1 MRSTLQGARRG
12 KGEEAVVAFA
22 VDEKQSDR
30 SAAGAAPS
38 CKALF
43 TRPKHAAAIG
53 PSPGAFPALFGKGAR
68 DNSSSTS
75 TLVGQEP
82 ICWSV
87 TVAPVF
93 SFLDSGVYL
102 LISDHGEAEGISPV
116 SQAKML
122 PSEVLG
128 GPRVLFS
135 ARLREFRVSVC
146 QSTSVPSQPK
156 SSAAQRSPKNQ
167 KHPAQPSPLPR
178 SPYQLEK
185 LR

>member
-1 MRSTLQGARRG
+1 GGQKPRGFGRRRQTGEFWDRRLAAAGEETVKG
-12 KGEEAVVAFA
+12 KGSHLRQT
-22 VDEKQSDR
+22 DEKQSDR
-30 SAAGAAPS
+30 SSAGAAPS

-102 LISDHGEAEGISPV
+102 LISDHGEAEGISP
-116 SQAKML
+116 
-122 PSEVLG
+122 
-128 GPRVLFS
+128 
-135 ARLREFRVSVC
+135 C
-146 QSTSVPSQPK
+146 SQPAQEQR
-156 SSAAQRSPKNQ
+156 SAAQPSPKNQ

>member
-1 MRSTLQGARRG
+1 MIAICLAGWLGVRSRGGFGRRRQTGKVGSRGLAAAGEETVKG
-12 KGEEAVVAFA
+12 KGSHAFA

-30 SAAGAAPS
+30 SSAGAAPS

-102 LISDHGEAEGISPV
+102 LISDHESRGHLTLFPASPRAA
-116 SQAKML
+116 Q
-122 PSEVLG
+122 
-128 GPRVLFS
+128 R
-135 ARLREFRVSVC
+135 
-146 QSTSVPSQPK
+146 
-156 SSAAQRSPKNQ
+156 SAAQRTRNTP
-167 KHPAQPSPLPR
+167 PSPAR
-178 SPYQLEK
+178 SRAHLTN
-185 LR
+185 LRS

>member
-12 KGEEAVVAFA
+12 KREEAVVVFA

-30 SAAGAAPS
+30 SSAGTAPS

-93 SFLDSGVYL
+93 SFLNSGVYL
-102 LISDHGEAEGISPV
+102 LISDHGEAEDISPV
-116 SQAKML
+116 RQAKTL
-122 PSEVLG
+122 PSEDLG
-128 GPRVLFS
+128 GPRVQS
-135 ARLREFRVSVC
+135 SEC
-146 QSTSVPSQPK
+146 QSVDQHC
-156 SSAAQRSPKNQ
+156 SSAQRSPKNQ